1 MVTDHKKGFLM
12 QSFGL
17 YANPLKD
24 KDFIHTRHI
33 MRILKEKNIN
43 FCIDGQLAEEFPE
56 FPRCE
61 VEKPGV
67 MLVLGGDGT
76 MLSAARKYAQAGT
89 LFLGINLGRLGFLL
103 ETEYHGVEQAIDAI
117 LEGDFSVE
125 ERCILETKIRKG
137 DGSEFVTGLALNDA
151 VISRR
156 QVMRLVD
163 VHISI
168 NEQYSDNF
176 VGDGVIIS
184 TPTGST
190 GYSLSAGGPVISPTL
205 DLMLITPVCPHR
217 LSSKSMVISAKD
229 RVEIRTSADADG
241 AMLTLDGQMSAELEE
256 NDSVLVGTADFKAK
270 FIRFKKRDFYTMF
283 KEKLSEWNSLK

>member
-56 FPRCE
+56 FSHCE

-89 LFLGINLGRLGFLL
+89 LFLGINLGSSVGSAHCLNGFGIGSL
-103 ETEYHGVEQAIDAI
+103 Y
-117 LEGDFSVE
+117 
-125 ERCILETKIRKG
+125 RCRT
-137 DGSEFVTGLALNDA
+137 DSWPVP
-151 VISRR
+151 
-156 QVMRLVD
+156 
-163 VHISI
+163 VHS
-168 NEQYSDNF
+168 Y
-176 VGDGVIIS
+176 
-184 TPTGST
+184 
-190 GYSLSAGGPVISPTL
+190 
-205 DLMLITPVCPHR
+205 
-217 LSSKSMVISAKD
+217 
-229 RVEIRTSADADG
+229 
-241 AMLTLDGQMSAELEE
+241 
-256 NDSVLVGTADFKAK
+256 
-270 FIRFKKRDFYTMF
+270 
-283 KEKLSEWNSLK
+283 